1 MSNSLLPEHR
11 LKRNFI
17 SSLFIISVVIG
28 ISEAL
33 VMLLLDAMRQWGI
46 VLTPIQ
52 GATLDT
58 VLLACLS
65 GPMLWWL
72 ALRPLLKQIESEQ
85 VHAAE
90 QIRLNS
96 ELRTSQF
103 NAILNTFT
111 SAIITIDK
119 TGIVQSFNKSAEQI
133 FGYNVSEITGKNISC
148 LMPPAIAAQHNGYLQ
163 RYLNTKK
170 SNILGNRRELEG
182 QRKNGDIFPALLRI
196 SQMEIDGEL
205 FFFGV
210 MDDISE
216 TKTLQAQLVQA
227 QKLEAIGQLA
237 SGVAHEINTPIQYI
251 GDNLS
256 ALRDNF
262 ADMIEYQQALN
273 NLADDTL
280 KPQLDALSDK
290 YDLAFI
296 LEDSPKAIQQA
307 QEGVERVSEIVKAM
321 KIFSHIEQSQT
332 KQAINLHEALNSAL
346 TISRNSYKYIAQI
359 ETDFSSDVGAIEC
372 YANELNQVFLNLI
385 INAAHAIEEK
395 QAGMGLIRIVTRKL
409 DDIVEIL
416 IQDNGAGIPSEIQ
429 EKVFNLF
436 FSTKVVGKGTGQGL
450 SLSHS
455 IVVEKH
461 RGKLFFESSVGV
473 GTTFHIQL
481 PINLE
486 EQK

>member
-1 MSNSLLPEHR
+1 MPSSLLSRHM

-28 ISEAL
+28 ISEIL
-33 VMLLLDAMRQWGI
+33 VMLLLDTTQWAS

-52 GATLDT
+52 GAALDA

-65 GPMLWWL
+65 TPMLWWL
-72 ALRPLLKQIESEQ
+72 ALRPLVKRIASEQ

-90 QIRLNS
+90 QAKLNA
-96 ELRTSQF
+96 ELRTAQF
-103 NAILNTFT
+103 NAILDTFT
-111 SAIITIDK
+111 SVIITIDK
-119 TGIVQSFNKSAEQI
+119 TGIVQSFNKSAEQV
-133 FGYNVSEITGKNISC
+133 FGYNASEITGRNISC
-148 LMPPAIAAQHNGYLQ
+148 LMPSAIAAQHDGYLQ
-163 RYLNTKK
+163 RYLDKK
-170 SNILGNRRELEG
+170 NPVVLGNRREVEG
-182 QRKNGDIFPALLRI
+182 LRKNGDVFPALLLVNPMKI
-196 SQMEIDGEL
+196 ADEL

-210 MDDISE
+210 IDDISE
-216 TKTLQAQLVQA
+216 TKALQAQLVQA

-256 ALRDNF
+256 ALHDNI
-262 ADMIEYQQALN
+262 ADIIAYQQALRD
-273 NLADDTL
+273 LADETL
-280 KPQLDALSDK
+280 TAQLDALTDK

-307 QEGVERVSEIVKAM
+307 QEGVERVAEIVKAM
-321 KIFSHIEQSQT
+321 KTFSHIEQGRN
-332 KQAINLHEALNSAL
+332 KQLINLHEALNSAL
-346 TISRNSYKYIAQI
+346 TISRNSYKYIAAI
-359 ETDFSSDVGAIEC
+359 ETDFSPDVGNIEC

-395 QAGMGLIRIVTRKL
+395 QAGMGLIRVATRKL
-409 DDIVEIL
+409 NDSVEIL
-416 IQDNGAGIPSEIQ
+416 VQDNGAGISPEIQ

-436 FSTKVVGKGTGQGL
+436 FSTKAVGKGTGQGL

-455 IVVEKH
+455 IIVEKH
-461 RGKLFFESSVGV
+461 RGKLFFESGVGV

-481 PINLE
+481 PIKLE
-486 EQK
+486 EQE